1 MAFNKENKVSYEE
14 LAPSLQEMLNN
25 KATLEDFNDLLNKF
39 NQLYVLSNGVRI
51 SIVTALSKITTPT
64 NDKEIAIV
72 TSDTVNTIYTYH
84 ANKWV
89 KVHAVYA

>member
-1 MAFNKENKVSYEE
+1 MAFNEENKVSFEE
-14 LAPSLQEMLNN
+14 LAPSLQEMINN
-25 KATLEDFNDLLNKF
+25 KASLDDFNALQNKF

-51 SIVTALSKITTPT
+51 SIVTALNKITSPT

-84 ANKWV
+84 GSKWV